1 MIYLK
6 TLEEIALMRNAC
18 DLVSRTLAEVAKH
31 VAPGGTTFKLD
42 NIAREFIC
50 DNGGRPA
57 CLGYGGFPATL
68 CIEVNEVVVHGFPSN
83 YALREGDV
91 IGIDTVAELN
101 GYNGDSCYTFAVG
114 DVNPETLNLMRVTK
128 ESLYKG
134 IEACKVGNR
143 IGDISNAVQTYCER
157 HGYSIVREMC
167 GHGIGR
173 SMHEDPEV
181 PNYGRKGTGALIK
194 NGMCIAIEPMVNLG
208 KRNIVIE
215 KDGWTCRTR
224 DRQPS
229 VHYEHTVALVDGKAE
244 ILTTFDYI
252 EEVLKERSIYEIT
265 AHISGK
271 MRMHYIRILPGD
283 KVRVEMSPY
292 DLSKGRIAFRY
303 K

>member
-6 TLEEIALMRNAC
+6 TPEELALMRDAC

-31 VAPGGTTFKLD
+31 VAPGVTTFKLD
-42 NIAREFIC
+42 NIAREFIR
-50 DNGGRPA
+50 DNGGHPA

-83 YALREGDV
+83 YTLREGDIV
-91 IGIDTVAELN
+91 GIDTVTELN

-114 DVNPETLNLMRVTK
+114 EVKPEVMNLLKVTK

-143 IGDISNAVQTYCER
+143 IGDVSNAVQTYCER

-181 PNYGRKGTGALIK
+181 PNYGRKGSGALIK
-194 NGMCIAIEPMVNLG
+194 NGMCICIEPMVNIG

-229 VHYEHTVALVDGKAE
+229 AHYEHTVAMIDGKTE

-252 EEVLKERSIYEIT
+252 EEVLKERAI
-265 AHISGK
+265 
-271 MRMHYIRILPGD
+271 
-283 KVRVEMSPY
+283 
-292 DLSKGRIAFRY
+292 
-303 K
+303 